1 MALAASLCC
10 SPIYM
15 ARNLPNTTNSN
26 GSGSGSG
33 SGSASASPPPLQTH
47 TLRMRVKSP
56 SPTAPPDDAPLTTSK
71 KPHRRHAP
79 NPRQLSVI
87 EIERAIGAGRDLEE
101 EEDAKFDISMLNF
114 PGKFEMPLQ
123 KRIRESS
130 EWITDRTERAI
141 RLSGKRILMVTIMW
155 ILPIWTFS
163 LLVAS
168 GAIKLPFS
176 NQFLDHLI
184 T

>member
-15 ARNLPNTTNSN
+15 TRNLPNTTNGN
-26 GSGSGSG
+26 GSGSGSV
-33 SGSASASPPPLQTH
+33 SPPPLQTH
-47 TLRMRVKSP
+47 TLKMRVKSP
-56 SPTAPPDDAPLTTSK
+56 SPTAPPDDAPLTTQK

-79 NPRQLSVI
+79 NPRQPSVI
-87 EIERAIGAGRDLEE
+87 EIERAIGAGRDFDE
-101 EEDAKFDISMLNF
+101 EEDAKFDISTLNF

-123 KRIRESS
+123 KKIRESS
-130 EWITDRTERAI
+130 EWVTDRTERAI
-141 RLSGKRILMVTIMW
+141 RLSGKKILMITIMW

-168 GAIKLPFS
+168 GFIKLPFS